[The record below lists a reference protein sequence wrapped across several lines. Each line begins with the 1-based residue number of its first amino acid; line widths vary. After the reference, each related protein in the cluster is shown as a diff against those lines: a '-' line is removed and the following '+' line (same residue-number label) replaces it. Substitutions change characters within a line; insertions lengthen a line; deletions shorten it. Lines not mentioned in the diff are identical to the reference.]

1 MSFKIQYDQK
11 VERHVENKDMSLVS
25 LEKMAD
31 QELRRLVLTP
41 KIVSD

>member
-1 MSFKIQYDQK
+1 MPDTGGA
-11 VERHVENKDMSLVS
+11 LVS